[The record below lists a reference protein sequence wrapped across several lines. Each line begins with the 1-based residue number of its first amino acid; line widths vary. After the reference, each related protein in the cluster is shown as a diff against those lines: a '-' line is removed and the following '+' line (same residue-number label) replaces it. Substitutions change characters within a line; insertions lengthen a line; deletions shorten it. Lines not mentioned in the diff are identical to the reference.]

1 MLFTSMIFV
10 IETLEEFLN
19 IYMNHLFLYG
29 LIYYLIMNHIII
41 LCFYMVIVVKLLEKF
56 FFSLIC
62 NFPESCNL
70 SLQEFFFF
78 FQFKVDFIVLLNNN
92 MGCLVHGS
100 IFYPKKK
107 TCILVSTLF
116 YLGGVFGVFFA
127 KIIIFM
133 GRVLVHSI

>member
-41 LCFYMVIVVKLLEKF
+41 LCFYMVIMVKLLEKF
-56 FFSLIC
+56 VFSLIC

-78 FQFKVDFIVLLNNN
+78 FQFKVDFKVLLNNN

-100 IFYPKKK
+100 IFTLKKNVY
-107 TCILVSTLF
+107 TGINTFLF
-116 YLGGVFGVFFA
+116 GGCFWCFFA